1 MKKLLLLA
9 LAALP
14 HFVAAQLPSY
24 VPSNGLVGW
33 WPFSGNAIDSSGNG
47 HNGTVQGATLV
58 ADRYAMPNKA
68 YDFITDTIT
77 LANPAAFNA
86 NQFTISAW
94 ICTTSPNTSTV
105 FSKFDG
111 QQLFIFSGYLFGIS
125 QNHASLWVSNN
136 NAGVQVTGTSI
147 VTDGTWHFISA
158 TFDGATARLYVDG
171 VLENSGSATLSL
183 PTCPAYIGFN
193 ALGGAMQ
200 GKLDDIGFWNRA
212 LTLPE
217 IIALYQYPIIPPTVC
232 LKDTIGLD
240 NINYE
245 TSVFTNMTNF
255 FYYANSVN
263 SSILKLGQTFQT
275 NSYLNWNQGNLT
287 LQGIT
292 FFANNIVQ
300 VGSANLVNVEVR
312 KLNGSSYCSTCST
325 SNNMLDSIPNSLIYS
340 ISVPTNAINFS
351 STSGLAGINF
361 PVNVSIP
368 PGCDF
373 AVIMDFTQLGDD
385 TISHVYGE
393 DLTLGYTTAIV
404 IESGASSC
412 PTWQP
417 MDNLFCNTWFVNTRT
432 TIGLNIVNQPIVQ
445 AQSICPGDTAHMTL
459 TWNGTAYG
467 LPEPY
472 GGSYAWSPNAIN
484 STASSAEYT
493 PSSSQSVTYTYTSAC
508 NETVTAASN
517 LTVLPCIPQVNF
529 QASDT
534 TICVGECINF
544 IDYSSY
550 SPNTW
555 SWSFPGAATTS
566 SNQQNPTNIC
576 YPTAGTYPVTL
587 TVSNGNGNGSLTKTA
602 YIVVNPSPGVNAGS
616 DIFLCNGNSATL
628 SPQIQN
634 TYSGLQWNG
643 TNISNAS
650 TLSPTISPSASGWYS
665 LTAYNILGCSDT
677 DSLFVTV
684 TNPVYQPLCL
694 VTTDSLTGNFNVL
707 VWEKPSQYA
716 FLDSFIVYREIT
728 LNNYQRIGAV
738 HADSLSTFSDLTA
751 NPNSTSYRY
760 KLTSKDT
767 CGTESIISDY
777 HRTIHLQYLG
787 TGNFQWSFYEIENLT
802 NQVASYNFYRDDLGN
817 GNFQLLQVIPGANN
831 TFTDVNYSVFPNAR
845 YRVDVNWL
853 NNVSCSPSRS
863 IVSSYSNI
871 YGLNPNG
878 IQESNSYSFSVT
890 QNPTQDNVFITCS
903 NSDMKI
909 FTLTDA
915 EGRAVRTYN
924 VTGTQAQLSL
934 EGLASGV
941 YFLSGDGEEK
951 AVQRIIKQ

>member
-1 MKKLLLLA
+1 MILVMKKLLFFT

-14 HFVAAQLPSY
+14 HFVSAQLPSY

-58 ADRYAMPNKA
+58 ADRYAMPNRA
-68 YDFITDTIT
+68 YDFMTDTIT

-94 ICTTSPNTSTV
+94 ICSTSPNTGTV
-105 FSKFDG
+105 FSKHHN
-111 QQLFIFSGYLFGIS
+111 INFSGYIFGIS
-125 QNHASLWVSNN
+125 QNHAAIFISPGPTL
-136 NAGVQVTGTSI
+136 TGTSI

-171 VLENSGSATLSL
+171 VLENSGSASL
-183 PTCPAYIGFN
+183 NLPNSPAYIGSHPF
-193 ALGGAMQ
+193 GGSMQ

-217 IIALYQYPIIPPTVC
+217 IIVLSQNIPPIVC
-232 LKDTIGLD
+232 FKDTIGLD
-240 NINYE
+240 NTNYE

-275 NSYLNWNQGNLT
+275 NSYLNWDQGNLT

-292 FFANNIVQ
+292 FVANNIVQ

-312 KLNGSSYCSTCST
+312 KLNGSGYCSTCST
-325 SNNMLDSIPNSLIYS
+325 SNNNLDSIPNSLIYS
-340 ISVPTNAINFS
+340 ISVPTNAINF

-385 TISHVYGE
+385 TISPRYGE

-404 IESGASSC
+404 IESGLWSC
-412 PTWQP
+412 PTWTP
-417 MDNLFCNTWFVNTRT
+417 MDNLLCNTGRVNTRT

-445 AQSICPGDTAHMTL
+445 AQSICPGDTAHVTL

-508 NETVTAASN
+508 NETVTATSN
-517 LTVLPCIPQVNF
+517 
-529 QASDT
+529 
-534 TICVGECINF
+534 
-544 IDYSSY
+544 
-550 SPNTW
+550 
-555 SWSFPGAATTS
+555 
-566 SNQQNPTNIC
+566 
-576 YPTAGTYPVTL
+576 
-587 TVSNGNGNGSLTKTA
+587 
-602 YIVVNPSPGVNAGS
+602 IVVNPSPGVNAGS
-616 DIFLCNGNSATL
+616 DIFLCNGNSAIL

-643 TNISNAS
+643 ANISNAS
-650 TLSPTISPSASGWYS
+650 TLSPTISPSTSGWYS
-665 LTAYNILGCSDT
+665 LTAYHILGCSDT

-684 TNPVYQPLCL
+684 TSPVYQPLCL

-716 FLDSFIVYREIT
+716 FLDSFIIYREIT

-767 CGTESIISDY
+767 CGAESIISDY

-863 IVSSYSNI
+863 IVSSCSNI

-890 QNPTQDNVFITCS
+890 QNPTQDHVVITCS
-903 NSDMKI
+903 NADMKI

-915 EGRAVRTYN
+915 AGRAVRTYN

-941 YFLSGDGEEK
+941 YFLSVDGEET
-951 AVQRIIKQ
+951 AVQKIIKQ